1 MRLLWRSVVGKLW
14 ATILL
19 FFAVVLTVLAI
30 LLMQFFRSYIVETVT
45 EDLINTGKK
54 IAVVLE
60 SYDDFSY
67 GLETAFQILDDVTD
81 AIIITNENHI
91 YYSKIE
97 DQQFFNLAFFQ
108 EHKVFLKYLRK
119 IKLSN
124 RRSRSPFPRRIVP
137 GFITA

>member
-67 GLETAFQILDDVTD
+67 GLETAFQILDDVTN
-81 AIIITNENHI
+81 AIIITDENHI
-91 YYSKIE
+91 YYSKTE

-108 EHKVFLKYLRK
+108 EHEGFSKVFTEDK
-119 IKLSN
+119 I
-124 RRSRSPFPRRIVP
+124 VEQE
-137 GFITA
+137 ITIPVSEEN